1 MFTEKPMFLVGVT
14 GYLKPDTSHLPAIQ
28 QQVRNIL
35 LFLRDGGDAPAM
47 TQPDETPARLA
58 DWLAQRLSTKKSSP
72 KLFHCYRHA
81 LRQWKP
87 LKNTPIAVMSALAPG
102 ADSIVAREAI
112 DLGMTVIAP
121 IAFPQEHYRNSSS
134 FVWSDATAEQ
144 NEQRQ
149 ATFDWLA
156 ERSKVFPVP
165 LATEEGLSPET
176 RNNAAKDDLTALN
189 ADGSPRRHD
198 RYYAAGEYIASY
210 CHLLLAIWDGEFES
224 SEVGTS
230 AIVLTRLRGPQPG
243 HLSTTSNLAL
253 PNGGPV
259 LHLFAPKQTKPPS
272 SNLFDSAGV
281 RAPSMRLLHP
291 FSVVGEHSESS
302 QTGQLIGASQHTH
315 GLLQQT
321 RLATFVRVAFNLER
335 FNSLVIPAWQ
345 RRDPDQEFRGKR
357 LVRFNSTNAARPEP
371 LPVDSAI
378 VKTDLFQNLRRVSDL
393 RCVATDAHYHF
404 AEQTGGTLRWLFRL
418 TMLAAIM
425 LHLFSHWHHRSHNP
439 EHPQATT
446 KSEVAEHTPS
456 GAEPTP
462 TGDEHSHAVTAHESG
477 DHEVQGHSGHAKSPI
492 RMGAGVAAFALALL
506 GLVAFARSSSSGSA
520 EQSDDTR
527 ALSEGLRVQF
537 YWNLAGLGRSVSANY
552 MQRQRSELDWIR
564 GAIRAVSIPYHQ
576 WADDFS
582 KLSNGQKL
590 EALRCVHGGWIH
602 EQLKFFTDT
611 YHKRHHKLHSWHT
624 TGFVGALSG
633 LFTMAT
639 CWWMTTYD
647 PEAKWLS
654 EQSPR
659 FVIIAIVLL
668 AAWRLIVWIGERTR
682 SRHDHCDPHNDPH
695 GKPASDKH
703 AKPAGKLIPDRKAG
717 EPTISYLSRCVE
729 LCLAR
734 LTNNLRTFI
743 EFLAPSYAASSP
755 PTANPVRL
763 FFRNCF
769 DLIALLPLSIASTVL
784 TMSLVLALTSYYK
797 GLPSAEDLGIIA
809 GGVQLLCGAM
819 AIAWV
824 EKNLDSELSYQY
836 NTMAGL
842 FQHANQRMIYLL
854 TELETCLNQLEA
866 SPPQKSQQDFNQMLQ
881 RLQNFLYEVGVEA
894 LDENAEWLILHRSRP
909 MEPVMAG

>member
-14 GYLKPDTSHLPAIQ
+14 GYLKPDPSHVTAIR

-47 TQPDETPARLA
+47 TQHDEAPARLA
-58 DWLAQRLSTKKSSP
+58 DWLAQRLGPKKLDP
-72 KLFHCYRHA
+72 RLFHCYRHA

-102 ADSIVAREAI
+102 ADSIVAQEAI

-121 IAFPQEHYRNSSS
+121 IAFPQTHYRNSSS
-134 FVWSDATAEQ
+134 FVWSDATAEE

-149 ATFDWLA
+149 KTFDQLA
-156 ERSKVFPVP
+156 AASRVFPIP
-165 LATEEGLSPET
+165 LSSEEGLSP
-176 RNNAAKDDLTALN
+176 AARDAAAAVDLKALN
-189 ADGSPRRHD
+189 PDGSPRRHD

-224 SEVGTS
+224 SDVGTS

-259 LHLFAPKQTKPPS
+259 LHLFAPKQTKTPS
-272 SNLFDSAGV
+272 ADLFDTTGV

-291 FSVVGEHSESS
+291 FSVVGEQSEAS
-302 QTGQLIGASQHTH
+302 QSGQLIGAGQHSH
-315 GLLQQT
+315 ELLQRT
-321 RLATFVRVAFNLER
+321 RLATFVCVAFNLER

-345 RRDPDQEFRGKR
+345 RRDADQEFRGKR
-357 LVRFNSTNAARPEP
+357 LVRFSSTNAARPEP
-371 LPVDSAI
+371 LPIDSEI
-378 VKTDLFQNLRRVSDL
+378 TKTDLFQNLRRVSDL
-393 RCVATDAHYHF
+393 RCEATDAHYMF
-404 AEQTGGTLRWLFRL
+404 AEQTSTTLRWLFRL
-418 TMLAAIM
+418 TMLAAVM
-425 LHLFSHWHHRSHNP
+425 LHVFSHWHHRHHEP
-439 EHPQATT
+439 DHPQPTT
-446 KSEVAEHTPS
+446 KSEVAEASP
-456 GAEPTP
+456 PQ
-462 TGDEHSHAVTAHESG
+462 DQHSDHEAAHESQA
-477 DHEVQGHSGHAKSPI
+477 HESQGHAHHGRSPV
-492 RMGAGVAAFALALL
+492 RMWAGLAAFAFASL
-506 GLVAFARSSSSGSA
+506 GLVVFARSSSSGSA

-582 KLSNGQKL
+582 KLSNRHKF
-590 EALRCVHGGWIH
+590 EALCCVHGGWIH

-624 TGFVGALSG
+624 TGFVGALTG

-639 CWWMTTYD
+639 CWWMTSYD
-647 PEAKWLS
+647 PETKWLS
-654 EQSPR
+654 RQAPLLMM
-659 FVIIAIVLL
+659 IAIALL
-668 AAWRLIVWIGERTR
+668 VIWRLFVWIGERFR
-682 SRHDHCDPHNDPH
+682 NRHDHGDGHTDH
-695 GKPASDKH
+695 HEKPAVSKH
-703 AKPAGKLIPDRKAG
+703 GQQAFKLIPDRKTG
-717 EPTISYLSRCVE
+717 EPTSCYVPRCVE
-729 LCLAR
+729 HCLAR
-734 LTNNLRTFI
+734 LTNDLRAFI
-743 EFLAPSYAASSP
+743 EFLAPSYASSSP
-755 PTANPVRL
+755 PTANPARL

-769 DLIALLPLSIASTVL
+769 DLVALLPLSIASTAL
-784 TMSLVLALTSYYK
+784 TMSLVLALTGYFTE
-797 GLPSAEDLGIIA
+797 LPSAEDLGIIA
-809 GGVQLLCGAM
+809 GGVQLLFGAM

-854 TELETCLNQLEA
+854 NELEHCLVEHEA
-866 SPPQKSQQDFNQMLQ
+866 NPAAKSQQDFDRVLQ
-881 RLQNFLYEVGVEA
+881 RIQGFLYEVGVEA